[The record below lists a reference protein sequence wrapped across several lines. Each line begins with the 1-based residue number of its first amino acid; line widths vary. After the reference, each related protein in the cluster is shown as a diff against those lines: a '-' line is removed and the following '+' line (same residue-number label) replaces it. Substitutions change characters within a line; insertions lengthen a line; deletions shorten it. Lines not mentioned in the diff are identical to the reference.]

1 MNHLQAHGG
10 HSHGGHR
17 GHWHG
22 GHGAHAHARAAN
34 RTRMGVAFAI
44 NLALVAAAV
53 AGAVVFH
60 SVALVADAGHVLSD
74 VGAIGLALFAAAMAT
89 RPARGRRTF
98 GFHRTEILAALA
110 NGVALVAVAVFVFV
124 EAAMRLSQPSH
135 VHGLGVL
142 VIGAVGLVGNAIAT
156 VALAGGDRGDINLE
170 AVLRHSAADALGS
183 LAVLVA
189 GALVLITGWDRVDPI
204 TGLILGVLILA
215 SSWRLI
221 SEPIDVLMEAAPPG
235 VDVQEVGTAMAAVP
249 GVREVHDLHVW
260 TVTSGFPA
268 LAAHVRTDPAH
279 DPEQVRH
286 ELEHELAERFGIEHT
301 TLQMMVEQLLELEDR
316 RSPKD

>member
-1 MNHLQAHGG
+1 MV
-10 HSHGGHR
+10 
-17 GHWHG
+17 
-22 GHGAHAHARAAN
+22 
-34 RTRMGVAFAI
+34 VALSI
-44 NLALVAAAV
+44 NLGLVVAAV
-53 AGAVVFH
+53 VGAVLFH
-60 SVALVADAGHVLSD
+60 SVALVAEAGHVLSD
-74 VGAIGLALFAAAMAT
+74 VGAIGLALFAAAMAA

-124 EAAMRLSQPSH
+124 EAAMRLAHPSD
-135 VHGLGVL
+135 VRGLGVL
-142 VIGAVGLVGNAIAT
+142 IIGAVGLAGNAAAT

-183 LAVLVA
+183 LAVLVS

-204 TGLILGVLILA
+204 TGLIISVLILLG
-215 SSWRLI
+215 SWRLI
-221 SEPIDVLMEAAPPG
+221 SEPIDVLMEAAPAG
-235 VDVQEVGTAMAAVP
+235 VDVQEVGTAMATVE

-279 DPEQVRH
+279 DPEDVRQQ
-286 ELEHELAERFGIEHT
+286 LERELAERFGIEHT
-301 TLQMMVEQLLELEDR
+301 TLQMMVEQLLEIEDR
-316 RSPKD
+316 RPAKD